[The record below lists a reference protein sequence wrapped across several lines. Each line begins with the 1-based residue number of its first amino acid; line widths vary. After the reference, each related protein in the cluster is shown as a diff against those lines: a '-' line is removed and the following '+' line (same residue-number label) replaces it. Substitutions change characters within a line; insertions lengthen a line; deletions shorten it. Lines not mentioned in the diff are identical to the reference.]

1 MGSPI
6 PYRGMMMV
14 VMVMIVM
21 VVVMVKWITHTLHED
36 NDWGVPE
43 KVFKKKSVDD
53 L

>member
-36 NDWGVPE
+36 ND
-43 KVFKKKSVDD
+43 
-53 L
+53 